1 MKIPK
6 SKKYNVV
13 RGILYLLAIWGL
25 LWSVSNIIETENQ
38 ETIDK
43 LIHDNNVKELQARR
57 EREEISRNNFL
68 LHKKFDS
75 LQEDILLQEDYI
87 KAIKKDYSDYLQ
99 QFKKIKNEE
108 KQYIPNA
115 TLSEQLDV
123 ITTAK
128 YTEYK

>member
-1 MKIPK
+1 MRIPRN
-6 SKKYNVV
+6 KKYDVV
-13 RGILYLLAIWGL
+13 KGVIYLLAIWVL
-25 LWSVSNIIETENQ
+25 IWSISNIIEKENQ
-38 ETIDK
+38 DTINK
-43 LIHDNNVKELQARR
+43 LIQDNTVKELQARR

-99 QFKKIKNEE
+99 QFKKIKNGE
-108 KQYIPNA
+108 KHYIPNA